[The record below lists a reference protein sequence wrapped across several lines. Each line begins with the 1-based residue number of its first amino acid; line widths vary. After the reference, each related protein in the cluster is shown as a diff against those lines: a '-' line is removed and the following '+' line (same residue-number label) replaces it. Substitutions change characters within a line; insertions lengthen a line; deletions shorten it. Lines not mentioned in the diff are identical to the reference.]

1 MQSKRLTKIII
12 SLALCV
18 LSILGSGSFAAD
30 PSFSITPISGTQLKL
45 HCIYNFGLLINPN
58 GQ

>member
-1 MQSKRLTKIII
+1 
-12 SLALCV
+12 LALCV